1 MDKEEKMNDTQEK
14 KASETP
20 KDATAQTPET
30 PAETQQAEKPKHPQL
45 RTGQTVRVHQRI
57 KEGEK
62 ERIQVFEGVILAVKH
77 GAGINGTFTVR
88 KVSEGVGVEKIFPIA
103 SPLIEKIEVK
113 KSAKVRQATL
123 YHLRNPKARRLKI
136 VG

>member
-1 MDKEEKMNDTQEK
+1 MNDTQEK
-14 KASETP
+14 KTAETP
-20 KDATAQTPET
+20 KDAALQEPVEEKTAGE
-30 PAETQQAEKPKHPQL
+30 AVQAQKPKHPSL
-45 RTGQTVRVHQRI
+45 RAGQTVRVHQRI
-57 KEGEK
+57 TEGEK
-62 ERIQVFEGVILAVKH
+62 ERIQVFEGIVLAVKH

-123 YHLRNPKARRLKI
+123 YHLRNPRARRLKI
-136 VG
+136 AG